1 MAKDFREQLK
11 KDYVILDGAMGTMLQ
26 AAGLKM
32 GEIPEVLSITRPELL
47 VEIHEKYLKA
57 GSDVVYANTFGAN
70 SYKLDGSGYTVKE
83 LVEAAIKNAR
93 QACEN
98 VNPDAYVALDIG
110 PIGQLLEP
118 TGVLKF
124 EDAYD
129 IYKEIILAGKDADLI
144 VFETMT
150 DLLECKAAVL
160 AAKENSDLPIITTM
174 TFEMNQRTFT
184 GCSIPSMALTLSGL
198 GVDAL
203 GVNCSLG
210 PKELEP
216 VIATLSKWTRLP
228 IVVKPN
234 AGLPDPKT
242 NEYNVTAS
250 EFADMMKDLRKYGIK
265 CFGGCCGSN
274 PEFIKELATML
285 KENGNA
291 GFEKEKDIPAA
302 VCSATSTVDITEPRI
317 IGERINPTGK
327 KLFKEALLRH
337 DIDYILNQALE
348 QINAGADILDVN
360 VGLPGIDEKD
370 MMIDTI
376 KALQAIVDVP
386 LQIDSTIPE
395 VLDAALRVYNGKPI
409 VNSVNGEEESL
420 NNVLPLVKKYG
431 AAVVGLA
438 LDKDGIPPKAEDRF
452 KIAEKIMN
460 RAMAI
465 GIPKED
471 IYIDCLTL
479 TASAEQEGVMETLK
493 ALHRVKTEL
502 GLKTVLGVSNI
513 SFGLPNRVLVNHIFL
528 TMALTN
534 GLDLPIINPNI
545 EEMTGAVRAYKLLAN
560 IDKNSVDFIKAYAN
574 MPKVTK
580 INPAANTKAVTEA
593 QVNNQGEN
601 SDDPM
606 SANPLYQAVLN
617 GLKSEGAQLT
627 KQMLETTDSMEIV
640 NNILIPAL
648 DKIGVDFEKGTIFL
662 PQLIMSAAV
671 AQAAFEEI
679 RKAMVLSDK
688 KPESKGKIVMATV
701 KGDVH
706 DIGKNI
712 VKVLL
717 ENYGYDVIDLG
728 KDVEYQAVV
737 DAIKE
742 HNAKLVGLSAL
753 MTTTLVS
760 MKETIE
766 LIHENNLDC
775 KIFVGGAVLTPEYAK
790 EIHADF
796 YAKDAKESVDIAK
809 KILG

>member
-32 GEIPEVLSITRPELL
+32 GEIPEVLSVTRPELL
-47 VEIHEKYLKA
+47 VSIHEKYLKA
-57 GSDVVYANTFGAN
+57 GSDVIYANTFGAN
-70 SYKLDGSGYTVKE
+70 SYKLEGSGHSVDE
-83 LVEAAIKNAR
+83 LVGAAVKNAR

-124 EDAYD
+124 EEAYD

-160 AAKENSDLPIITTM
+160 AAKENSNLPIITTM

-242 NEYNVTAS
+242 NEYNVTAK
-250 EFADMMKDLRKYGIK
+250 EFADMMKDLRKYDIK

-274 PEFIKELATML
+274 PEFISELSHML
-285 KENGNA
+285 
-291 GFEKEKDIPAA
+291 EKEGNKGFAKEKVIPAA

-395 VLDAALRVYNGKPI
+395 VLDAALRIYNGKPI

-452 KIAEKIMN
+452 KIAKKIMD
-460 RAMAI
+460 RAIAI

-479 TASAEQEGVMETLK
+479 TASAEQEGVMETLN

-580 INPAANTKAVTEA
+580 INPAAKITSKPADIVTEGA
-593 QVNNQGEN
+593 E
-601 SDDPM
+601 SDPM
-606 SANPLYQAVLN
+606 ASNPLYQAVLN

-627 KQMLETTDSMEIV
+627 RQMLETTDSMEIV

-648 DKIGVDFEKGTIFL
+648 DKIGADFEKGTIFL

-671 AQAAFEEI
+671 AQSAFEEI
-679 RKAMVLSDK
+679 RKAMVLGNK
-688 KPESKGKIVMATV
+688 QPESKGKIVMATV

-742 HNAKLVGLSAL
+742 NDAKLVGLSAL

-766 LIHENNLDC
+766 LIHKNNLDC

>member
-32 GEIPEVLSITRPELL
+32 GEIPEVLSVTRPELL
-47 VEIHEKYLKA
+47 VSIHEKYLKA
-57 GSDVVYANTFGAN
+57 GSDVIYANTFGAN
-70 SYKLDGSGYTVKE
+70 SYKLEGSGHSVEE
-83 LVEAAIKNAR
+83 LVGAAVKNAR

-124 EDAYD
+124 EEAYD

-160 AAKENSDLPIITTM
+160 AAKENSNLPIITTM

-242 NEYNVTAS
+242 NEYNVTAK
-250 EFADMMKDLRKYGIK
+250 EFADMMKDLRKYDIK

-274 PEFIKELATML
+274 PEFISELSHML
-285 KENGNA
+285 
-291 GFEKEKDIPAA
+291 EKEGNKGFAKEKVIPAA

-395 VLDAALRVYNGKPI
+395 VLDAALRIYNGKPI

-452 KIAEKIMN
+452 KIAKKIMD
-460 RAMAI
+460 RAIAM

-479 TASAEQEGVMETLK
+479 TASAEQEGVMETLN

-580 INPAANTKAVTEA
+580 INPAAKITSKPADIVTEGA
-593 QVNNQGEN
+593 E
-601 SDDPM
+601 SDPM
-606 SANPLYQAVLN
+606 ASNPLYQAVLN

-627 KQMLETTDSMEIV
+627 RQMLETTDSMEIV

-648 DKIGVDFEKGTIFL
+648 DKIGADFEKGTIFL

-671 AQAAFEEI
+671 AQSAFEEI
-679 RKAMVLSDK
+679 RKAMVLGNK
-688 KPESKGKIVMATV
+688 QPESKGKIVMATV

-742 HNAKLVGLSAL
+742 NDAKLVGLSAL

-766 LIHENNLDC
+766 LIHKNNLDC

>member
-98 VNPDAYVALDIG
+98 VNPDSYVALDIG

-479 TASAEQEGVMETLK
+479 TASAEQEGVMETLN

-606 SANPLYQAVLN
+606 IANPLYQAVLN

>member
-460 RAMAI
+460 RAMAL

-479 TASAEQEGVMETLK
+479 TASAEQEGVMETLN

>member
-479 TASAEQEGVMETLK
+479 TASAEQEGVMETLN
-493 ALHRVKTEL
+493 ALNRVKTEL

>member
-98 VNPDAYVALDIG
+98 VNPDSYVALDIG

-216 VIATLSKWTRLP
+216 VIAKLSKWTRLP

-479 TASAEQEGVMETLK
+479 TASAEQEGVMETLN